1 MLTRVR
7 SIPQIGV
14 LWLPEGGSFD
24 KIPPAFEVEY
34 CGSLQGGCP
43 CGKEIPIVQERRSTV
58 RRATDREFYQRYQ
71 QMMEYGQHLQARVQ
85 QLQALLEQ
93 RAATPQQPPPSPQSD
108 GVQAGN
114 QELERQ
120 RRRTIRHNCEV
131 SIEMLIG
138 YSSGYSD
145 DWSVDSVKVKGKILD
160 LSSGGASLFT
170 GHRFETGQE
179 LRLMIR
185 LRDKTEISAH
195 AKVRWVKDMVEKNG
209 FVSGVQFTK
218 LGEKD
223 QAKVS
228 KFLAEL
234 DATAGF

>member
-1 MLTRVR
+1 M
-7 SIPQIGV
+7 
-14 LWLPEGGSFD
+14 
-24 KIPPAFEVEY
+24 
-34 CGSLQGGCP
+34 
-43 CGKEIPIVQERRSTV
+43 V
-58 RRATDREFYQRYQ
+58 RRAADREFYQRYQ
-71 QMMEYGQHLQARVQ
+71 QMQEYGQHLQAKVQ
-85 QLQALLEQ
+85 QLQALLDQ
-93 RAATPQQPPPSPQSD
+93 RAANPVAAPAAASA
-108 GVQAGN
+108 QAGN
-114 QELERQ
+114 PEAERQ
-120 RRRTIRHNCEV
+120 RRRTLRHNCEV

-138 YSSGYSD
+138 YSSGFSD

-179 LRLMIR
+179 LRLQIR
-185 LRDKTEISAH
+185 LRDKTEISAR

-223 QAKVS
+223 QLKVS
-228 KFLAEL
+228 SFLAEL